1 MQASAITAPSD
12 RLKKGHTT
20 YSICF
25 LLTCSLLVILSSCKT
40 KQGATATAATPPPKA
55 SSSQKGLEGKQR
67 VDFERV
73 FFDANKEKMLGNY
86 DLAET
91 QFAKALT
98 IDPNSAATMYE
109 LANIYAFQNNKNQS
123 LFYSKKAAASDPKNV
138 WYQLLYA
145 QCLKENKQPGEV
157 VNVYERLVKDHPDR
171 IDLYYE
177 LANAYLY
184 VNKPNDAIRVYNRIE
199 EQVGVTEDASMQKL
213 KLYKTQNN
221 FDKAVEEAQ
230 KLIRSNPREA
240 KYYGMLGEIYQDKGM
255 GEKAL
260 AAYNDLLKIDPQN
273 AYVHLSLADYYRSQK
288 QNDKAFEE
296 IKLAFRSKDLDIDTK
311 VKILLSYY
319 SITETYTE
327 LKPDADELCR
337 IIVEVHPTEAKAFSI
352 YGDFLY
358 RDKKLEEA
366 RIQYRKAIDL
376 DKEKYALW
384 NQLLIIESELNDLQ
398 ALEKESRETMELF
411 PNQPLPYYFNG
422 ASNYQLK
429 KYKEAIEPLKEGK
442 EFVYDNPALLVQ
454 FYATLGDAYNQVK
467 NYTASDSAYDKAL
480 EIDPNNI
487 YILNN
492 YSYYLSLRNTNLE
505 KAEAMSK
512 KSNELEPNNN
522 SYQDTYGWILYQ
534 MKKYEDAKL
543 WIGKA
548 LDNGGRPDPNP
559 EVVKY
564 DSQGK
569 PLRPYAGNGTL
580 LEHYGDVLF
589 KLGDKDGAV
598 KYWMDAKK
606 AGGTTDMIDKKIADK
621 KIYE

>member
-1 MQASAITAPSD
+1 
-12 RLKKGHTT
+12 
-20 YSICF
+20 
-25 LLTCSLLVILSSCKT
+25 VILSSCKT